1 MRDKAMLALLGAF
14 VVMLLPGCANDRSE
28 NAVRS
33 LTNSFFEA
41 LEKGDIAKAEGLA
54 DGAGGAMRPLIN
66 AAREERGLIPS
77 YTVVSIHKV
86 DGNTAQVVVHIP
98 DGDLTTKIAL
108 VARRMADSWRF
119 DSSIQIE
126 TRLNSVANAEPPSET
141 AASK

>member
-1 MRDKAMLALLGAF
+1 MLALLGAII
-14 VVMLLPGCANDRSE
+14 VMLLPGCAKDRSE

-41 LEKGDIAKAEGLA
+41 LEQGDIAKADSFV
-54 DGAGGAMRPLIN
+54 DGTNGEMRPLIN
-66 AAREERGLIPS
+66 AASEEPGLIPS
-77 YTVVSIHKV
+77 FTIASIDKI
-86 DGNTAQVVVHIP
+86 DGETARVVVQIP

-126 TRLNSVANAEPPSET
+126 TRLNSVASAGSPSET
-141 AASK
+141 AALR